1 VKRFLSFV
9 LISTFLVTSPA
20 HSAPIKVAVKPLKL
34 ITSISDSEGTAG
46 FLVVGRSIVL
56 YGTSGENSFARA
68 IDVDGQELWKIEL
81 DPNSPS
87 IATSGVVD
95 GAGNIW
101 IAGATSLL
109 RPTPEPSPSSSPALN
124 PDSVTPI
131 PEVFNPDLNALALWK
146 IPAGSTEAILFT
158 SQQSLPVLITAI
170 AADKNGISLAGIA
183 RTPRGNAGFVNSVS
197 LLGEFGVPVLI
208 GKTSTTLDAVV
219 RHVDGSTTFTG
230 ASAETIGGKKL
241 AGTVDG
247 IIVKLSKTNTI
258 LTVIRSSASKAKRNW
273 NSATSTFLL
282 GGEVVTGKK
291 IESAVTKFTK
301 SYIPSWTYRFL
312 STGPV
317 FTQGSTYALFASSGS
332 IPQLIRWAP
341 KAPQPILLKF
351 DSKGAIIE
359 ASFAPSDQ
367 SEIIAITNSK
377 ELGILCLTKS
387 AQTISVFT
395 VGT

>member
-56 YGTSGENSFARA
+56 YGTSEENSFARA
-68 IDVDGQELWKIEL
+68 IDIDGQTLWNIEL

-109 RPTPEPSPSSSPALN
+109 RPTPEPSPSPALN

-131 PEVFNPDLNALALWK
+131 PAAFNPDLNALALWK
-146 IPAGSTEAILFT
+146 IPAGATEAILFT
-158 SQQSLPVLITAI
+158 SQQSSPVLITAI
-170 AADKNGISLAGIA
+170 AVDKNGISLAGIA

-247 IIVKLSKTNTI
+247 IIIKLSKTNTI

-301 SYIPSWTYRFL
+301 SYVPSWTYRFL

-332 IPQLIRWAP
+332 IPQLNRWAP
-341 KAPQPILLKF
+341 RAPQPILLKF

-359 ASFAPSDQ
+359 ASSAPSDQ

-377 ELGILCLTKS
+377 DLGILCMTKN
-387 AQTISVFT
+387 AETISVFT
-395 VGT
+395 VGS

>member
-1 VKRFLSFV
+1 MKRFLSFV
-9 LISTFLVTSPA
+9 LISMFLVTSPA
-20 HSAPIKVAVKPLKL
+20 HAAPIKVAVKPLKL
-34 ITSISDSEGTAG
+34 LTSISDSEGTAG

-68 IDVDGQELWKIEL
+68 IDVDGQTLWNIEL

-95 GAGNIW
+95 AAGNIW

-109 RPTPEPSPSSSPALN
+109 RPTPEASPSPALN
-124 PDSVTPI
+124 PDSVTPT
-131 PEVFNPDLNALALWK
+131 PEVFNPDLSALALWK

-158 SQQSLPVLITAI
+158 SQQSSPVLITAI
-170 AADKNGISLAGIA
+170 AVDKNGISLAGIT
-183 RTPRGNAGFVNSVS
+183 RTPTGNAGFVNSVS
-197 LLGEFGVPVLI
+197 LLGEYGVPVFI

-219 RHVDGSTTFTG
+219 RNADGSTTVTG

-258 LTVIRSSASKAKRNW
+258 LTVVRSSASKAKRNW

-282 GGEVVTGKK
+282 GGEVITGKK

-301 SYIPSWTYRFL
+301 SYVPSWTYRFL
-312 STGPV
+312 STGPI
-317 FTQGSTYALFASSGS
+317 FTQGSTYALFASSGTIS
-332 IPQLIRWAP
+332 QLIRWAP

-359 ASFAPSDQ
+359 ASSAPSDQ

-377 ELGILCLTKS
+377 EFGILCLTKN

-395 VGT
+395 VGN